1 MKKSTKA
8 ALIVA
13 SLAAVA
19 ATGANAAIPQEAQ
32 AALDAV
38 GEFTSSVVGWM
49 WGVGT
54 AMIVGFVGL
63 KVVKKG
69 ANKAT

>member
-1 MKKSTKA
+1 MENYTMKKSTKA

-38 GEFTSSVVGWM
+38 GEFTSTVVGWM
-49 WGVGT
+49 WGVG
-54 AMIVGFVGL
+54 
-63 KVVKKG
+63 
-69 ANKAT
+69 